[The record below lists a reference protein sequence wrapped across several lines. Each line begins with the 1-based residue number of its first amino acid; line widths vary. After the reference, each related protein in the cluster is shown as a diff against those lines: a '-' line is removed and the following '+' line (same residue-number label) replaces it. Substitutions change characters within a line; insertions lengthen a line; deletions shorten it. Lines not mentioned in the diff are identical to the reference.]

1 MRKKRQRQAGGV
13 SVSDFLKC
21 KHTIEIRTYKKI
33 KNIFSLSGSF
43 ENAFQ
48 IAAKKHLRVHR
59 KKEYAQSEAET
70 LIYSF
75 LFVKSI
81 FPLKDICNA
90 RGIYESERGVH
101 ITNKSIVAVRKV
113 AHSYAVAAKNNR
125 NRINQMQIDDLSSS
139 LGAHTHICFA

>member
-1 MRKKRQRQAGGV
+1 MHFKLLQK
-13 SVSDFLKC
+13 S
-21 KHTIEIRTYKKI
+21 
-33 KNIFSLSGSF
+33 IFAYT
-43 ENAFQ
+43 E
-48 IAAKKHLRVHR
+48 